1 MARIK
6 IELYKGKKLKDESH
20 PIMMR
25 ITHKKRIKYLYMGH
39 TALEDQWN
47 YEIGNWLNKKYI
59 GYKRLNNNL
68 ETELIKAKEALLE
81 LERKKRNF
89 TIDELVSKIN
99 RNESNLK
106 FYKYSDKIISE
117 LKKAGEIGN
126 AAVYQTT
133 LNVVKDFTE
142 NNDFPID
149 TIDYSW
155 LKQFDNY
162 HIEKGNSINSLSV
175 YLRTI
180 RAILNRAIK
189 EHLFDKELYPFGLGG
204 YKIDS
209 TPTRKRA
216 IGIEDINRIKSINL
230 PEHSNIWNAKNFFLF
245 SFYCRGMSWIDIS
258 KLKLVNIVNG
268 RIEYVRTK
276 TERKHGKLFSIK
288 ITPQIQE
295 ILDFYIIDKEKD
307 DYVFPIIKRPGN
319 LVELRKDI
327 KNGLKTYNKYLKLIG
342 ERCMIEGDLTSYVS
356 RHTWGT
362 VAKRK
367 GIDINIISD
376 GYGHSDPAVT
386 KTYLDSIYP
395 EELDKANDLITG

>member
-68 ETELIKAKEALLE
+68 ETELTKAKESLLE

-117 LKKAGEIGN
+117 LKKAGKIGN

-155 LKQFDNY
+155 LKEFDNY
-162 HIEKGNSINSLSV
+162 HLEKGNSINSLSV

-216 IGIEDINRIKSINL
+216 IGVEHIDRIKSINI
-230 PEHSNIWNAKNFFLF
+230 PEHS
-245 SFYCRGMSWIDIS
+245 R
-258 KLKLVNIVNG
+258 
-268 RIEYVRTK
+268 
-276 TERKHGKLFSIK
+276 
-288 ITPQIQE
+288 
-295 ILDFYIIDKEKD
+295 
-307 DYVFPIIKRPGN
+307 
-319 LVELRKDI
+319 
-327 KNGLKTYNKYLKLIG
+327 
-342 ERCMIEGDLTSYVS
+342 
-356 RHTWGT
+356 
-362 VAKRK
+362 
-367 GIDINIISD
+367 
-376 GYGHSDPAVT
+376 
-386 KTYLDSIYP
+386 
-395 EELDKANDLITG
+395 